1 MAMRHDNRTPYATP
15 TEALPT
21 QNQSSQG
28 ARDFLRAKAAG
39 RKLSMVTCYDYTFA
53 RLISKTAVDGILV
66 GDSAAMVMH
75 GYASTQAASVE
86 LIRLHTE
93 AVARGAEKK
102 FIVADMPFL
111 SCQQGP
117 DAALEV
123 ARGFRAAGAHAV
135 KIEGVDGLEG
145 VIRAFI
151 EQGIPVMGHLG
162 LQPQTV
168 QAHGSFRVQG
178 RTEESANAISRQAI
192 GLEKL
197 GAFAVVLECVP
208 ASLAR
213 SITETLRI
221 PTIGI
226 GAGAG
231 CDGQILVL
239 QDLLGMNS
247 DFHPK
252 FARPF
257 LDGARNV
264 LDAVAHF
271 DEEVKAGTFPTIEES
286 YS

>member
-1 MAMRHDNRTPYATP
+1 MAMRHDNCTPYAIP
-15 TEALPT
+15 SESLSAQQL
-21 QNQSSQG
+21 SRG
-28 ARDFLRAKAAG
+28 ARDFLRAKAGG

-93 AVARGAEKK
+93 AVARGAENK
-102 FIVADMPFL
+102 FVVADMPFL
-111 SCQQGP
+111 SCQHGI
-117 DAALEV
+117 DAALD
-123 ARGFRAAGAHAV
+123 AAHSFLAAGAHAV
-135 KIEGVDGLEG
+135 KIEGVDGLEE
-145 VIRAFI
+145 VIRAFV
-151 EQGIPVMGHLG
+151 ENGILVMGHLG

-168 QAHGSFRVQG
+168 QPNGRFRVQG
-178 RTEESANAISRQAI
+178 RTDESARAIRRQAVA
-192 GLEKL
+192 LEEL
-197 GAFAVVLECVP
+197 GAFAIVLECVP

-213 SITETLRI
+213 TVTEMLRI

-247 DFHPK
+247 DFRPK

-271 DEEVKAGTFPTIEES
+271 DQEVKAGTFPTVEES